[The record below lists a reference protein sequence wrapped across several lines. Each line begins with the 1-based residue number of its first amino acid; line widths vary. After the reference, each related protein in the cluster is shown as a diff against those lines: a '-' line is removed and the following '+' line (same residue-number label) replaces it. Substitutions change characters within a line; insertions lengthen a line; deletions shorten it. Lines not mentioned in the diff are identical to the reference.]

1 MADENQNSVSESQ
14 VKESSVAETAEVEDF
29 SKLLEENDQAL
40 EKKSFEKG
48 MIVEGIIVQIGAEYA
63 YVNIG
68 AKAEASLPVAELL
81 NPEDGKLTNVIGDTI
96 KAKIVGFDE
105 SGIKLSRSMKAGNIA
120 LEEAYQSGM
129 AVKAVVKATN
139 KGGFELEVMGQRA
152 FCPLSQIQKGK
163 VEDPASFVGQSLE
176 FKVIKYA
183 KRGHDI
189 VLSRTALID
198 EENRVKREEIM
209 SKIEAGAVLD
219 GKVVSLQNYGAFV
232 DVGGVEG
239 LVHVSEISYQHI
251 ADPKDILSVGQ
262 DVKVYVL
269 SVDTDK
275 KGKTK
280 LSLSMKR
287 LEEDPFD
294 VVTSKL
300 TVGERVTG
308 TVVRTVEKL
317 GAFVDLGG
325 VEGLIHISELSRD
338 RRQSDPNEFVKVG
351 QSIEVTVLGI
361 DNEKHRISLS
371 YKAPASDPW
380 EKVEETYKV
389 GEEITGTVDSVTNF
403 GVFVKL
409 TPRLTALLPM
419 SEIGEATKNLT
430 EAKRG
435 DSVTAKIIVVDVA
448 KKRITLSTRTEAEA
462 AAPRKRAPRRDEN
475 SDDQPRERAPRG
487 PRREREHEDNGYKDK
502 ASFGTFGDVLA
513 SLKKK

>member
-1 MADENQNSVSESQ
+1 
-14 VKESSVAETAEVEDF
+14 
-29 SKLLEENDQAL
+29 
-40 EKKSFEKG
+40 
-48 MIVEGIIVQIGAEYA
+48 
-63 YVNIG
+63 
-68 AKAEASLPVAELL
+68 
-81 NPEDGKLTNVIGDTI
+81 
-96 KAKIVGFDE
+96 
-105 SGIKLSRSMKAGNIA
+105 
-120 LEEAYQSGM
+120 
-129 AVKAVVKATN
+129 
-139 KGGFELEVMGQRA
+139 
-152 FCPLSQIQKGK
+152 
-163 VEDPASFVGQSLE
+163 
-176 FKVIKYA
+176 
-183 KRGHDI
+183 
-189 VLSRTALID
+189 
-198 EENRVKREEIM
+198 
-209 SKIEAGAVLD
+209 
-219 GKVVSLQNYGAFV
+219 
-232 DVGGVEG
+232 
-239 LVHVSEISYQHI
+239 
-251 ADPKDILSVGQ
+251 
-262 DVKVYVL
+262 
-269 SVDTDK
+269 VDTDD

-280 LSLSMKR
+280 RSLSMKR

-308 TVVRTVEKL
+308 TVVRNVEKL

-325 VEGLIHISELSRD
+325 VEGLVHISELSRD

-462 AAPRKRAPRRDEN
+462 AAPRKRAPRREEN